1 MKQEGCREE
10 SRLSVGAVPLERHTS
25 GQAGLKE
32 GTDQSKVLECAMQ
45 AGSILLRSGAEIFRV
60 EETIIRICGHFGV
73 ESEKAFVLSNGIF
86 MTAGDEKEPAYARV
100 AHIPVSG
107 ARLDRVDAVNQ
118 LSREIEEGRYTIKE
132 VKKCL
137 NEIEGMPG
145 KPSKIKILA
154 CAAGSGCFCLMFGGS
169 LPDCLC
175 AFAAGL
181 LLYLYVL
188 YCFEPHLSKI
198 IGNIGGGAVVT
209 VLCILMVLLRLGD
222 SLTPMISGAIMPLIP
237 GVAFTNGVRDI
248 ADGDYIAGSV
258 RLMDALL
265 VFVCIAVGVGVVI
278 TVYHRMTGGML
289 L

>member
-1 MKQEGCREE
+1 MKRDRHRAEPCSGGGHPPVEECAKAQEALAEDID
-10 SRLSVGAVPLERHTS
+10 
-25 GQAGLKE
+25 QA
-32 GTDQSKVLECAMQ
+32 QVLECAMH

-60 EETIIRICGHFGV
+60 EETIVRICGHFGV

-86 MTAGDEKEPAYARV
+86 MTAGNEREPAYARV

-118 LSREIEEGRYTIKE
+118 LSREIEEGRCTIGE
-132 VKKCL
+132 VKVRL
-137 NEIEGMPG
+137 DEIDRMPG
-145 KPSKIKILA
+145 SPGMRKTLA

-169 LPDCLC
+169 LADCLC

-181 LLYLYVL
+181 LLYLYVM
-188 YCFEPHLSKI
+188 YFFEPHLSKI
-198 IGNIGGGAVVT
+198 VGNIGGGALVT
-209 VLCILMVLLRLGD
+209 VLCILMYRLGLGD
-222 SLTPMISGAIMPLIP
+222 ALTPMISAAIMPLVP

-265 VFVCIAVGVGVVI
+265 VFVCIATGVGLVI
-278 TVYHRMTGGML
+278 TVYHRATGGIL